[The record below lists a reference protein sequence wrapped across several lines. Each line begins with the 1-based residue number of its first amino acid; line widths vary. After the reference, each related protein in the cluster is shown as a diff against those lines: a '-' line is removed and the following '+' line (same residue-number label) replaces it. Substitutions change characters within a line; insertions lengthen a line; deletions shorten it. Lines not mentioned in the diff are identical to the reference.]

1 MTLYQYLSQNQ
12 VEKAQF
18 ARDLGIAESSLFKYI
33 NQEREPK
40 LSIAIKIVELTE
52 GKVTYRGLLRDE
64 TEADLPI
71 SDSVVKPLKR
81 RAVKQSKKV
90 KKPTIDIDLL

>member
-1 MTLYQYLSQNQ
+1 MTLYQYLSKNQ

-40 LSIAIKIVELTE
+40 LSIAIKIVALSKGE
-52 GKVTYRGLLRDE
+52 VTYKGLLKDE
-64 TEADLPI
+64 SDADLPEI
-71 SDSVVKPLKR
+71 DR
-81 RAVKQSKKV
+81 DAGA
-90 KKPTIDIDLL
+90 DIDTDLL